1 MKILSVENLMK
12 TYGEKTLFNEISFTV
27 SEGQKIGLLGV
38 NGTGKSSLLQIIAGT
53 ESADDGKIIT
63 PKDYVISYLPQHEDF
78 DKNQTILEA
87 VFESEDK
94 IMILVKNYEKTL
106 QKLQADPLNDTLQ
119 NELLTL
125 QAEMDSKNAWDL
137 EANAKTILSKLGL
150 NDLNI
155 DVTLLSGGQKKRV
168 ALAKALIHPCDLLI
182 LDEPTNHLDYEC
194 IVFLQEYIKRLQNAV
209 LFVTHDRYFLDEVT
223 TALLE
228 LSNGNIYR
236 YEGNYQYYIEQRAAR
251 EEQEA
256 ATNEKRNNLFRREL
270 AWMRRGAKA
279 RTTKQKAR
287 IQRFEDISGKMG
299 QQEQVELEMNF
310 KQTRLGKKVVEFK
323 DVSKSFDEKKILD
336 HFNLLLIQN
345 DHIGIIGENGA
356 GKTTLLKMLIGK
368 EKVDDGEIETGQTVK
383 VAYYSQIQEVQSP
396 TMRVIDYIKE
406 EAEVI
411 YTPDGKTISASQM
424 LETFLFPTHSHG
436 VQIGKLSG
444 GEKRRLYLLKLL
456 MTAPNVLLLDE
467 PTNDLDIDTLTV
479 LEDYIENF
487 NGVVITV
494 SHDRYFLDKVTNK
507 LLIFEGNGKVSSTL
521 ESYTE
526 YLERK
531 TIEAKEIQIEKSIV
545 EKPVYQKEQKKKRLT
560 YQEQKEWDSIESDIE
575 NLESEIEK
583 LNEKL
588 LEVGSNFEEAFK
600 LSKEIEEK
608 EGQLE
613 NKMERWSVLSDLV
626 ESLK

>member
-38 NGTGKSSLLQIIAGT
+38 NGTGKSSLLKIIAGT
-53 ESADDGKIIT
+53 ESADDGKIIK

-106 QKLQADPLNDTLQ
+106 QKLQADPVNDTLQ
-119 NELLTL
+119 NELISL

-150 NDLNI
+150 NDLNL

-287 IQRFEDISGKMG
+287 IQRFEDLSGKMG

-323 DVSKSFDEKKILD
+323 DVSKSFGEKKILD

-356 GKTTLLKMLIGK
+356 GKTTLLKMLIET

-487 NGVVITV
+487 NGVVVTV

-531 TIEAKEIQIEKSIV
+531 TIEAKEIQLEKAIV

-575 NLESEIEK
+575 NLESEIES

-588 LEVGSNFEEAFK
+588 LEVGSNFEDAYK

>member
-12 TYGEKTLFNEISFTV
+12 TYGEKTLFDKISFTV
-27 SEGQKIGLLGV
+27 SEGQKIGLLGI
-38 NGTGKSSLLQIIAGT
+38 NGTGKSSLLKIIAGV
-53 ESADDGKIIT
+53 ESADDGKITT

-78 DKNQTILEA
+78 NKNQTILEA

-94 IMILVKNYEKTL
+94 VMVLVQSYEKTL
-106 QKLQADPLNDTLQ
+106 QSLQEDPSNQTLQ
-119 NELLTL
+119 NELLKL
-125 QAEMDSKNAWDL
+125 QAEMDTTNGWDL

-150 NDLNI
+150 TNLNL
-155 DVTLLSGGQKKRV
+155 DVSLLSGGQKKRV

-194 IVFLQEYIKRLQNAV
+194 IVFLQEYVKRLQNAV

-236 YEGNYQYYIEQRAAR
+236 YEGNYQYYIEQRASR

-287 IQRFEDISGKMG
+287 IQRFEDLSGKIG
-299 QQEQVELEMNF
+299 QNEKAEMEMNF
-310 KQTRLGKKVVEFK
+310 QQTRLGKKVVEFK
-323 DVSKSFDEKKILD
+323 HVSKSFNEKKILD
-336 HFNLLLIQN
+336 NFNLLLLQT
-345 DHIGIIGENGA
+345 DRIGIIGENGA
-356 GKTTLLKMLIGK
+356 GKTTLLKMLVGD
-368 EKVDDGEIETGQTVK
+368 EQVNEGEIEVGQTVK
-383 VAYYSQIQEVQSP
+383 VAYYTQIQENINP
-396 TMRVIDYIKE
+396 TMRMIDYIKE

-411 YTPDGKTISASQM
+411 HTPDGKTISASQM
-424 LETFLFPTHSHG
+424 LETFLFPPHSHG

-456 MTAPNVLLLDE
+456 MTAPNLLLLDE

-487 NGVVITV
+487 SGVVVTV

-526 YLERK
+526 YLERLSNEK
-531 TIEAKEIQIEKSIV
+531 REIELEKVAI
-545 EKPVYQKEQKKKRLT
+545 EKPVYQKEQKKKRLS
-560 YQEQKEWDSIESDIE
+560 YQEQKEWENIESDIE
-575 NLESEIEK
+575 KIENDIEL

-608 EGQLE
+608 EAELE
-613 NKMERWSVLSDLV
+613 FKMERWSILSDLV

>member
-38 NGTGKSSLLQIIAGT
+38 NGTGKSSLLKIIAGT
-53 ESADDGKIIT
+53 ESADDGKIIK

-106 QKLQADPLNDTLQ
+106 QKLQADPVNDTLQ
-119 NELLTL
+119 NELISL

-150 NDLNI
+150 NDLNL

-287 IQRFEDISGKMG
+287 IQRFEDLSGKMG

-323 DVSKSFDEKKILD
+323 DVSKSFGEKKILD

-356 GKTTLLKMLIGK
+356 GKTTLLKMLIET

-411 YTPDGKTISASQM
+411 YTPDGKTISSSQM

-487 NGVVITV
+487 NGVVVTV

-531 TIEAKEIQIEKSIV
+531 TIEAKEIQLEKAIV

-575 NLESEIEK
+575 NLESEIES

-588 LEVGSNFEEAFK
+588 LEVGSNFEDAYK

>member
-27 SEGQKIGLLGV
+27 SDGQKIGLLGV
-38 NGTGKSSLLQIIAGT
+38 NGTGKTSLLKIIAGT
-53 ESADDGKIIT
+53 ESADDGKIIA

-106 QKLQADPLNDTLQ
+106 QKLQADPLNDSLQ

-150 NDLNI
+150 NDLNL

-287 IQRFEDISGKMG
+287 IQRFEDLSSKMG
-299 QQEQVELEMNF
+299 QQEQAELEMNF

-323 DVSKSFDEKKILD
+323 DVSKSFGEKKILD

-356 GKTTLLKMLIGK
+356 GKTTLLKMLIGL

-456 MTAPNVLLLDE
+456 MTAPNVLILDE

-487 NGVVITV
+487 NGVVVTV

-507 LLIFEGNGKVSSTL
+507 LLIFEGDGKVSSTL

-531 TIEAKEIQIEKSIV
+531 SIEAKEIQLEKTVV

-575 NLESEIEK
+575 NLESDIER

>member
-38 NGTGKSSLLQIIAGT
+38 NGTGKSSLLKIIAGT
-53 ESADDGKIIT
+53 ESADDGKIIA

-78 DKNQTILEA
+78 DKKQTILEA

-94 IMILVKNYEKTL
+94 IMILVKNYEKIL
-106 QKLQADPLNDTLQ
+106 QKLQADPLNDLLQ

-150 NDLNI
+150 NDLNL

-223 TALLE
+223 TVLLE

-287 IQRFEDISGKMG
+287 IQRFEDLSGKMG

-323 DVSKSFDEKKILD
+323 DVSKSFGDKKILD

-487 NGVVITV
+487 NGVVVTV

-507 LLIFEGNGKVSSTL
+507 LLIFEGNGKISTTL

-531 TIEAKEIQIEKSIV
+531 SIEAKEIQLEKAIV

-560 YQEQKEWDSIESDIE
+560 YQEQKEWDNIESDIE
-575 NLESEIEK
+575 KLENEIER

>member
-38 NGTGKSSLLQIIAGT
+38 NGTGKSSLLKIIAGT

-63 PKDYVISYLPQHEDF
+63 PKDYIISYLPQHEDF

-94 IMILVKNYEKTL
+94 IMILVKNYEKKL

-150 NDLNI
+150 NDLNL

-287 IQRFEDISGKMG
+287 IQRFEDLSGKMG

-323 DVSKSFDEKKILD
+323 DVSKSFDDKKILD

-368 EKVDDGEIETGQTVK
+368 EKVDGGEIETGQTVK

-424 LETFLFPTHSHG
+424 LETFLFPTHLHG

-487 NGVVITV
+487 NGVVVTV

-507 LLIFEGNGKVSSTL
+507 LLIFEGNGKISSTL

-531 TIEAKEIQIEKSIV
+531 TIEAKEIQLEKSIV

-560 YQEQKEWDSIESDIE
+560 YQEQKEWDHIESDIE

-613 NKMERWSVLSDLV
+613 NKMERWSVLSELV

>member
-38 NGTGKSSLLQIIAGT
+38 NGTGKSSLLKIIAGT
-53 ESADDGKIIT
+53 ESADDGKIIK

-106 QKLQADPLNDTLQ
+106 QKLQADPVNDTLQ
-119 NELLTL
+119 NELITL

-150 NDLNI
+150 NDLNL

-287 IQRFEDISGKMG
+287 IQRFEDLSGKMG

-323 DVSKSFDEKKILD
+323 DVSKSFGEKKILD

-487 NGVVITV
+487 NGVVVTV

-531 TIEAKEIQIEKSIV
+531 TIEAKEIQLEKAIV

-575 NLESEIEK
+575 KLESEIER

-626 ESLK
+626 ESL

>member
-1 MKILSVENLMK
+1 MKILSVENLIK
-12 TYGEKTLFNEISFTV
+12 TYGEKTLFDKISFTV
-27 SEGQKIGLLGV
+27 SEGQKIGLLGI
-38 NGTGKSSLLQIIAGT
+38 NGTGKSSLLKIIAGV
-53 ESADDGKIIT
+53 ESADDGKITT
-63 PKDYVISYLPQHEDF
+63 PKDYVRSYLPQHEDF
-78 DKNQTILEA
+78 DKKQTILEA
-87 VFESEDK
+87 VFESDDK
-94 IMILVKNYEKTL
+94 VMVLVKSYEKTL
-106 QKLQADPLNDTLQ
+106 QALGEDPSNQGLQ
-119 NELLTL
+119 NELLKL
-125 QAEMDSKNAWDL
+125 QAEMDSLNGWDL

-150 NDLNI
+150 SNLNL
-155 DVTLLSGGQKKRV
+155 DVSLLSGGQKKRV

-228 LSNGNIYR
+228 LSNSNIYR

-287 IQRFEDISGKMG
+287 IQRFDDLSGKLNN
-299 QQEQVELEMNF
+299 QEKVELEMNF
-310 KQTRLGKKVVEFK
+310 QQTRLGKKVVEFIN
-323 DVSKSFDEKKILD
+323 VNKSFNEKTILD
-336 HFNLLLIQN
+336 NFNFLLLQT
-345 DHIGIIGENGA
+345 DRIGIIGENGS
-356 GKTTLLKMLIGK
+356 GKTTLLKMLVG
-368 EKVDDGEIETGQTVK
+368 EEQVDSGEIEIGQTVK
-383 VAYYSQIQEVQSP
+383 VAYYTQIQENVNP
-396 TMRVIDYIKE
+396 TMRMIDYIKE

-411 YTPDGKTISASQM
+411 HTPDGKTISASQM
-424 LETFLFPTHSHG
+424 LETFLFPTQSHG
-436 VQIGKLSG
+436 VQLGKLSG
-444 GEKRRLYLLKLL
+444 GEKRRLYLLRLL
-456 MTAPNVLLLDE
+456 MTAPNLLLLDE

-487 NGVVITV
+487 SGVVVTV

-507 LLIFEGNGKVSSTL
+507 LLIFEGEGEISSTL
-521 ESYTE
+521 ESYTD
-526 YLERK
+526 YLERQSNEK
-531 TIEAKEIQIEKSIV
+531 REVETVKETI

-560 YQEQKEWDSIESDIE
+560 YQEQKEWESIESNIE
-575 NLESEIEK
+575 KLENEIEQ

-588 LEVGSNFEEAFK
+588 QGVGSNFDEAYK
-600 LSKEIEEK
+600 LSKDIEEK
-608 EGQLE
+608 EAQLE
-613 NKMERWSVLSDLV
+613 QKMERWSVLSDLV

>member
-38 NGTGKSSLLQIIAGT
+38 NGTGKSSLLKIIAGI
-53 ESADDGKIIT
+53 ESADNGKIVV
-63 PKDYVISYLPQHEDF
+63 PKDYVVSYLPQHEDF

-94 IMILVKNYEKTL
+94 IMFLVKTYEKTL
-106 QKLQADPLNDTLQ
+106 QKLQADPSNETLQ
-119 NELLTL
+119 NELLKL
-125 QAEMDSKNAWDL
+125 QAEMDAKNAWDL
-137 EANAKTILSKLGL
+137 EANAKTILTKLGL
-150 NDLNI
+150 NDLNL

-182 LDEPTNHLDYEC
+182 LDEPTNHLDFEC
-194 IVFLQEYIKRLQNAV
+194 IIFLQEYIKRLQNAV

-287 IQRFEDISGKMG
+287 IQRFEDLSGKIG
-299 QQEQVELEMNF
+299 NQDQAELEMNF
-310 KQTRLGKKVVEFK
+310 QQTRLGKKVVEFK
-323 DVSKSFDEKKILD
+323 DVSKSFHDKKILD

-345 DHIGIIGENGA
+345 DRIGIIGENGA

-368 EKVDDGEIETGQTVK
+368 EQVDDGEIETGQTVK
-383 VAYYSQIQEVQSP
+383 VAYYSQIQENLTPS
-396 TMRVIDYIKE
+396 MRVIDYIKE

-424 LETFLFPTHSHG
+424 LETFLFPPHSHG

-487 NGVVITV
+487 SGVVVTV

-507 LLIFEGNGKVSSTL
+507 LLIFEGEGKISSTL

-531 TIEAKEIQIEKSIV
+531 SIETKEIQLEKTVV

-560 YQEQKEWDSIESDIE
+560 YQEQKEWESIESDIE
-575 NLESEIEK
+575 NLESDIER

-608 EGQLE
+608 EGLLE
-613 NKMERWSVLSDLV
+613 SKMERWSVLSDLV

>member
-1 MKILSVENLMK
+1 MNILNVENLVK
-12 TYGEKTLFNEISFTV
+12 TYGEKTLFDEISFTV

-38 NGTGKSSLLQIIAGT
+38 NGTGKSSLLKIIAGT
-53 ESADDGKIIT
+53 ESADDGKIIA

-106 QKLQADPLNDTLQ
+106 QKLQADPLNDSLQ

-150 NDLNI
+150 NDLNL

-287 IQRFEDISGKMG
+287 IQRFEDLSSKMG
-299 QQEQVELEMNF
+299 QQDQDELEMNF

-323 DVSKSFDEKKILD
+323 DVSKSFGEKKILD

-345 DHIGIIGENGA
+345 DHIGIIGENGS
-356 GKTTLLKMLIGK
+356 GKTTLLKMLIGN

-383 VAYYSQIQEVQSP
+383 VAYYSQIQVNQSP

-487 NGVVITV
+487 NGVVVTV

-507 LLIFEGNGKVSSTL
+507 LLIFEGDGKVSSTL

-531 TIEAKEIQIEKSIV
+531 SIEAKEIQLEKAIV

-560 YQEQKEWDSIESDIE
+560 YQEQKEWDRIESDIE
-575 NLESEIEK
+575 NLESDIER

-608 EGQLE
+608 EAQLE

>member
-1 MKILSVENLMK
+1 MKTISVENLMK
-12 TYGEKTLFNEISFTV
+12 TYGEKTLFDEISFTV

-38 NGTGKSSLLQIIAGT
+38 NGTGKSSLLKIIAGS
-53 ESADDGKIIT
+53 ESADDGKIIA

-78 DKNQTILEA
+78 DTKQTILEA

-106 QKLQADPLNDTLQ
+106 QKLQAEPLNDSLQ
-119 NELLTL
+119 KELLTL
-125 QAEMDSKNAWDL
+125 QAEMDSKNGWDL

-150 NDLNI
+150 NDLNL

-236 YEGNYQYYIEQRAAR
+236 YEGNYQYYIEQRASR

-287 IQRFEDISGKMG
+287 IQRFEDLSSKMG
-299 QQEQVELEMNF
+299 QQEQSELEMNF
-310 KQTRLGKKVVEFK
+310 KQTRLGKKVIEFK
-323 DVSKSFDEKKILD
+323 DVSKSFGEKKILD

-368 EKVDDGEIETGQTVK
+368 ETVDTGEIETGQTVK

-456 MTAPNVLLLDE
+456 MTAPNVLILDE

-487 NGVVITV
+487 NGVVVTV

-507 LLIFEGNGKVSSTL
+507 LLIFEGDGKISSTL
-521 ESYTE
+521 ESYTD

-531 TIEAKEIQIEKSIV
+531 SIEAKEIQLEKTVV

-575 NLESEIEK
+575 KLENTIES

-608 EGQLE
+608 EAQLE
-613 NKMERWSVLSDLV
+613 HKMERWSFLSDLV

>member
-1 MKILSVENLMK
+1 MKILSVENLIK
-12 TYGEKTLFNEISFTV
+12 TYGEKTLFDKISFTV
-27 SEGQKIGLLGV
+27 SEGQKIGLLGI
-38 NGTGKSSLLQIIAGT
+38 NGTGKSSLLKIIAGV
-53 ESADDGKIIT
+53 ESADEGKITT

-87 VFESEDK
+87 VFESDDK
-94 IMILVKNYEKTL
+94 VMVLVKSYEKTL
-106 QKLQADPLNDTLQ
+106 QALGEDPLNQSLQ
-119 NELLTL
+119 NELLKL
-125 QAEMDSKNAWDL
+125 QAEMDTLNGWDL

-150 NDLNI
+150 SNLNL
-155 DVTLLSGGQKKRV
+155 DVSLLSGGQKKRV

-228 LSNGNIYR
+228 LSNSNIYR

-287 IQRFEDISGKMG
+287 IQRFDELSGKLNN
-299 QQEQVELEMNF
+299 QEKVELEMNF
-310 KQTRLGKKVVEFK
+310 QQTRLGKKVVEFK
-323 DVSKSFDEKKILD
+323 HVNKSFNEKTILD
-336 HFNLLLIQN
+336 NFNLLLLQT
-345 DHIGIIGENGA
+345 DRIGIIGENGA
-356 GKTTLLKMLIGK
+356 GKTTLLKMLVG
-368 EKVDDGEIETGQTVK
+368 EEQVDSGEIEIGQTVK
-383 VAYYSQIQEVQSP
+383 VAYYTQIQENVKP
-396 TMRVIDYIKE
+396 TMRMIDYIKE

-411 YTPDGKTISASQM
+411 HTPDGKTISASQM
-424 LETFLFPTHSHG
+424 LETFLFPTQSHG
-436 VQIGKLSG
+436 VQLGKLSG
-444 GEKRRLYLLKLL
+444 GEKRRLYLLRLL
-456 MTAPNVLLLDE
+456 MTAPNLLLLDE

-487 NGVVITV
+487 SGVVVTV

-507 LLIFEGNGKVSSTL
+507 LLIFEGEGKISSTL
-521 ESYTE
+521 ESYTD
-526 YLERK
+526 YLERQSNEK
-531 TIEAKEIQIEKSIV
+531 REVDVIKETI

-575 NLESEIEK
+575 KLENEIET

-588 LEVGSNFEEAFK
+588 QGVGSNFDEAYK

-608 EGQLE
+608 EAGLE
-613 NKMERWSVLSDLV
+613 QKMERWSVLSDLV

>member
-38 NGTGKSSLLQIIAGT
+38 NGTGKSSLLKIIAGT
-53 ESADDGKIIT
+53 ESADDGKIIK

-78 DKNQTILEA
+78 NKNQTILEA

-106 QKLQADPLNDTLQ
+106 QKLQADPVNDTLQ
-119 NELLTL
+119 NELITL

-150 NDLNI
+150 NDLNL

-287 IQRFEDISGKMG
+287 IQRFEDLSGKMG

-323 DVSKSFDEKKILD
+323 DVSKSYGEKKILD
-336 HFNLLLIQN
+336 HFNLLLTQN

-487 NGVVITV
+487 NGVVVTV

-507 LLIFEGNGKVSSTL
+507 LLIFDGNGKVSSTL

-531 TIEAKEIQIEKSIV
+531 TIESKEIQLEKAIV

-575 NLESEIEK
+575 NLESEIES

-608 EGQLE
+608 EGKLE

>member
-1 MKILSVENLMK
+1 MKILSVENLIK
-12 TYGEKTLFNEISFTV
+12 TYGEKTLFDKISFTV
-27 SEGQKIGLLGV
+27 SEGQKIGLLGI
-38 NGTGKSSLLQIIAGT
+38 NGTGKSSLLKIIAGI
-53 ESADDGKIIT
+53 ESADDGKITT

-78 DKNQTILEA
+78 DKKQSILEA
-87 VFESEDK
+87 VFESDDK
-94 IMILVKNYEKTL
+94 VMVLVKSYEKTL
-106 QKLQADPLNDTLQ
+106 QALGEDPSNQGLQ
-119 NELLTL
+119 NELLKL
-125 QAEMDSKNAWDL
+125 QAEMDSLNGWDL

-150 NDLNI
+150 SNLNL
-155 DVTLLSGGQKKRV
+155 DVSLLSGGQKKRV

-228 LSNGNIYR
+228 LSNSNIYR

-287 IQRFEDISGKMG
+287 IQRFDDLSGKLNN
-299 QQEQVELEMNF
+299 QEKVELELNF
-310 KQTRLGKKVVEFK
+310 QQTRLGKKVVEFIN
-323 DVSKSFDEKKILD
+323 VNKSFNEKTILD
-336 HFNLLLIQN
+336 NFNLLLLQT
-345 DHIGIIGENGA
+345 DRVGIIGENGA
-356 GKTTLLKMLIGK
+356 GKTTLLKML
-368 EKVDDGEIETGQTVK
+368 VDEEQVDSGEIEIGQTVK
-383 VAYYSQIQEVQSP
+383 VAYYTQIQENVNP
-396 TMRVIDYIKE
+396 TMRMIDYIKE

-411 YTPDGKTISASQM
+411 HTPDGKTISASQM
-424 LETFLFPTHSHG
+424 LETFLFPTQSHG
-436 VQIGKLSG
+436 VQLGKLSG
-444 GEKRRLYLLKLL
+444 GEKRRLYLLRLL
-456 MTAPNVLLLDE
+456 MTAPNLLLLDE

-487 NGVVITV
+487 SGVVVTV

-507 LLIFEGNGKVSSTL
+507 LLIFEGEGKISSTL
-521 ESYTE
+521 ESYTD
-526 YLERK
+526 YLER
-531 TIEAKEIQIEKSIV
+531 QSIEKREVEAVKETI

-560 YQEQKEWDSIESDIE
+560 YQEQKEWESIESDIE
-575 NLESEIEK
+575 ILENEIEK

-588 LEVGSNFEEAFK
+588 QGVGSNFDEAYK
-600 LSKEIEEK
+600 LSKDIEEK
-608 EGQLE
+608 EAQLE
-613 NKMERWSVLSDLV
+613 QKMERWSVLSDLV

>member
-1 MKILSVENLMK
+1 MKILSVENLIK
-12 TYGEKTLFNEISFTV
+12 TYGEKTLFDKISFTV
-27 SEGQKIGLLGV
+27 SEGQKIGLLGI
-38 NGTGKSSLLQIIAGT
+38 NGTGKSSLLKIIAGV
-53 ESADDGKIIT
+53 ESADEGKITT

-78 DKNQTILEA
+78 DKKQTILEA
-87 VFESEDK
+87 VFESDDK
-94 IMILVKNYEKTL
+94 VMVLVKSYEKTL
-106 QKLQADPLNDTLQ
+106 QALGEDPSNQGLQ
-119 NELLTL
+119 NELLKL
-125 QAEMDSKNAWDL
+125 QAEMDSLNGWDL

-150 NDLNI
+150 SNLNL
-155 DVTLLSGGQKKRV
+155 DVSILSGGQKKRV
-168 ALAKALIHPCDLLI
+168 ALAKALIHPSDLLI

-228 LSNGNIYR
+228 LSNSNIYR

-287 IQRFEDISGKMG
+287 IQRFDDLSGKLNN
-299 QQEQVELEMNF
+299 QEKAELEMNF
-310 KQTRLGKKVVEFK
+310 QQTRLGKKVVEFIN
-323 DVSKSFDEKKILD
+323 VNKSFNEKKILD
-336 HFNLLLIQN
+336 NFNLLLLQT
-345 DHIGIIGENGA
+345 DRIGIIGENGA
-356 GKTTLLKMLIGK
+356 GKTTLLKMLVG
-368 EKVDDGEIETGQTVK
+368 EEQVDSGEIEIGQTVK
-383 VAYYSQIQEVQSP
+383 VAYYTQIQENVNP
-396 TMRVIDYIKE
+396 TMRMIDYIKE

-411 YTPDGKTISASQM
+411 HTPDGKTISASQM
-424 LETFLFPTHSHG
+424 LETFLFPTSSHG
-436 VQIGKLSG
+436 VQLGKLSG
-444 GEKRRLYLLKLL
+444 GEKRRLYLLRLL
-456 MTAPNVLLLDE
+456 MTAPNLLLLDE

-487 NGVVITV
+487 SGVVVTV

-507 LLIFEGNGKVSSTL
+507 LLIFEGEGKISSTL
-521 ESYTE
+521 ESYTD
-526 YLERK
+526 YLDRQSNEKREVEVVK
-531 TIEAKEIQIEKSIV
+531 ETI

-575 NLESEIEK
+575 KLENEIEQ

-588 LEVGSNFEEAFK
+588 QSVGSNFDEAYK
-600 LSKEIEEK
+600 LSKDIEEK
-608 EGQLE
+608 EAELE
-613 NKMERWSVLSDLV
+613 QKMERWSVLSDLV

>member
-12 TYGEKTLFNEISFTV
+12 TYGEKTLFDEISFTV

-38 NGTGKSSLLQIIAGT
+38 NGTGKSSLLKIIAGT
-53 ESADDGKIIT
+53 ESADDGKIIA

-78 DKNQTILEA
+78 DKKQTILEA

-94 IMILVKNYEKTL
+94 IMNLVKNYEKTL
-106 QKLQADPLNDTLQ
+106 QKLQADPLNDVLQ

-150 NDLNI
+150 NDLNL

-287 IQRFEDISGKMG
+287 IQRFEDLSSKMG

-323 DVSKSFDEKKILD
+323 DVSKSFGEKKILD

-368 EKVDDGEIETGQTVK
+368 EKVDAGEIETGQTVK
-383 VAYYSQIQEVQSP
+383 VAYYSQIQEEQSP

-487 NGVVITV
+487 NGVVVTV

-531 TIEAKEIQIEKSIV
+531 TIEAKEIQLEKAIV

-560 YQEQKEWDSIESDIE
+560 YQEQKEWNSIESDIE
-575 NLESEIEK
+575 HLESEIER

>member
-12 TYGEKTLFNEISFTV
+12 TYGEKTLFDKISFTV
-27 SEGQKIGLLGV
+27 SEGQKIGLLGI
-38 NGTGKSSLLQIIAGT
+38 NGTGKSSLLKIIAGV
-53 ESADDGKIIT
+53 ESADDGKITT

-78 DKNQTILEA
+78 NKNQTILEA

-94 IMILVKNYEKTL
+94 VMVLVQSYEKTL
-106 QKLQADPLNDTLQ
+106 QSLQEDPSNQTLQ
-119 NELLTL
+119 NELLKL
-125 QAEMDSKNAWDL
+125 QAEMDTTNGWDL

-150 NDLNI
+150 TNLNL
-155 DVTLLSGGQKKRV
+155 DVSLLSGGQKKRV

-194 IVFLQEYIKRLQNAV
+194 IVFLQEYVKRLQNAV

-236 YEGNYQYYIEQRAAR
+236 YEGNYQYYIEQRASR

-287 IQRFEDISGKMG
+287 IQRFEDLSGKIG
-299 QQEQVELEMNF
+299 QNEKAEMEMNF
-310 KQTRLGKKVVEFK
+310 QQTRLGKKVVEFK
-323 DVSKSFDEKKILD
+323 HVSKSFNEKKILD
-336 HFNLLLIQN
+336 NFNLLLLQT
-345 DHIGIIGENGA
+345 DRIGIIGENGA
-356 GKTTLLKMLIGK
+356 GKTTLLKMLVGD
-368 EKVDDGEIETGQTVK
+368 EQVNEGEIEVGQTVK
-383 VAYYSQIQEVQSP
+383 VAYYTQIQENINP
-396 TMRVIDYIKE
+396 TMRMIDYIKE

-411 YTPDGKTISASQM
+411 HTPDGKTISASQM
-424 LETFLFPTHSHG
+424 LETFLFPPHSHG

-456 MTAPNVLLLDE
+456 MTAPNLLLLDE

-487 NGVVITV
+487 SGVVVTV

-507 LLIFEGNGKVSSTL
+507 LLIFEGNGKVSTTL

-526 YLERK
+526 YLERLSNEK
-531 TIEAKEIQIEKSIV
+531 REIELEKVAI
-545 EKPVYQKEQKKKRLT
+545 EKPVYQKEQKKKRLS
-560 YQEQKEWDSIESDIE
+560 YQEQKEWENIESDIE
-575 NLESEIEK
+575 KIENDIEL

-608 EGQLE
+608 EAQLE
-613 NKMERWSVLSDLV
+613 FKMERWSILSDLV

>member
-1 MKILSVENLMK
+1 MKILSVENLIK
-12 TYGEKTLFNEISFTV
+12 TYGEKTLFDKISFTV
-27 SEGQKIGLLGV
+27 SEGQKIGLLGI
-38 NGTGKSSLLQIIAGT
+38 NGTGKSSLLKIIAGVET
-53 ESADDGKIIT
+53 ADEGKITT

-94 IMILVKNYEKTL
+94 VMVLVKTYEKTL
-106 QKLQADPLNDTLQ
+106 QALGEDPTNQVLQ
-119 NELLTL
+119 NELLKL
-125 QAEMDSKNAWDL
+125 QADMDTLNGWDL

-150 NDLNI
+150 SNLNI
-155 DVTLLSGGQKKRV
+155 DVSILSGGQKKRV

-228 LSNGNIYR
+228 LSNSNIYR

-251 EEQEA
+251 EEQDA

-287 IQRFEDISGKMG
+287 IQRFEDLSVKINN
-299 QQEQVELEMNF
+299 QEKAEMEMNF
-310 KQTRLGKKVVEFK
+310 QQTRLGKKVVEFINV
-323 DVSKSFDEKKILD
+323 DKSFDEKTILD
-336 HFNLLLIQN
+336 NFNLLLLQT
-345 DHIGIIGENGA
+345 DRIGIIGENGA
-356 GKTTLLKMLIGK
+356 GKTTLLKMLVG
-368 EKVDDGEIETGQTVK
+368 EEQVDSGEIEIGQTVK
-383 VAYYSQIQEVQSP
+383 VAYYTQIQENMNP
-396 TMRVIDYIKE
+396 TMRMIDYIKE

-411 YTPDGKTISASQM
+411 HTPDGKTISASQM

-436 VQIGKLSG
+436 VQLGKLSG
-444 GEKRRLYLLKLL
+444 GEKRRLYLLRLL
-456 MTAPNVLLLDE
+456 MTAPNLLLLDE

-487 NGVVITV
+487 SGVVVTV

-507 LLIFEGNGKVSSTL
+507 LLIFEGKGKVSSTL

-526 YLERK
+526 YLER
-531 TIEAKEIQIEKSIV
+531 QSIEKREVEIEKVAV

-575 NLESEIEK
+575 KLDNEIEQ

-588 LEVGSNFEEAFK
+588 QAVGSNFDEAYK

-608 EGQLE
+608 ESLLE
-613 NKMERWSVLSDLV
+613 QKMERWSVLSDLV

>member
-27 SEGQKIGLLGV
+27 SEGQKIGLLGI
-38 NGTGKSSLLQIIAGT
+38 NGTGKSSLLKIISGA
-53 ESADDGKIIT
+53 ESADEGKIIA
-63 PKDYVISYLPQHEDF
+63 PKDYIISYLPQHEDF
-78 DKNQTILEA
+78 IKNQTILEA
-87 VFESEDK
+87 VFESED
-94 IMILVKNYEKTL
+94 MVMELVKTYEKTL
-106 QKLQADPLNDTLQ
+106 QSLQKDPSNQALQ
-119 NELLTL
+119 NELMKL
-125 QAEMDSKNAWDL
+125 QSEMDTKNAWDL

-150 NDLNI
+150 NDLNL

-168 ALAKALIHPCDLLI
+168 ALAKALIHPSDLLI

-228 LSNGNIYR
+228 LSNGSIYR

-251 EEQEA
+251 EEQDA

-287 IQRFEDISGKMG
+287 IQRFEDLSTKIGN
-299 QQEQVELEMNF
+299 QEQSELEMNF
-310 KQTRLGKKVVEFK
+310 QQTRLGKKVVEFIN
-323 DVSKSFDEKKILD
+323 VSKSFNNKKLLD
-336 HFNLLLIQN
+336 NFNMLLLQN
-345 DHIGIIGENGA
+345 DRIGIIGENGA
-356 GKTTLLKMLIGK
+356 GKTTLLKMLVG
-368 EKVDDGEIETGQTVK
+368 EEEVDNGQIDIGQTVK
-383 VAYYSQIQEVQSP
+383 VAYYTQIQENINP
-396 TMRVIDYIKE
+396 TMRMIDYIKE

-411 YTPDGKTISASQM
+411 HTPDGKTISASQM

-436 VQIGKLSG
+436 VQVGKLSG
-444 GEKRRLYLLKLL
+444 GERRRLYLLRLL

-487 NGVVITV
+487 SGVVVTV

-507 LLIFEGNGKVSSTL
+507 LLIFEGEGKISSTL
-521 ESYTE
+521 ESYTD

-531 TIEAKEIQIEKSIV
+531 SIEKKETIVEKTVV
-545 EKPVYQKEQKKKRLT
+545 EKPVQQKDQKKKRLS
-560 YQEQKEWDSIESDIE
+560 YQEQKEWESIESDIE
-575 NLESEIEK
+575 KIENTIEQ

-588 LEVGSNFEEAFK
+588 LAVGSNFEEAFK
-600 LSKEIEEK
+600 LSKEIEEN
-608 EGQLE
+608 EVLLE
-613 NKMERWSVLSDLV
+613 SKMERWSILSDLV

>member
-1 MKILSVENLMK
+1 MKILSVESLMK

-27 SEGQKIGLLGV
+27 SEGQKIGLLGI
-38 NGTGKSSLLQIIAGT
+38 NGTGKSSLLKIISGA
-53 ESADDGKIIT
+53 ESADEGKIIT
-63 PKDYVISYLPQHEDF
+63 PKDYIISYLPQHEDF
-78 DKNQTILEA
+78 IKNQTILEA

-94 IMILVKNYEKTL
+94 VMELVKTYEKTL
-106 QKLQADPLNDTLQ
+106 QSLQKDPSNQALQ
-119 NELLTL
+119 NELMKL
-125 QAEMDSKNAWDL
+125 QSEMDTKNAWDL

-150 NDLNI
+150 NDLNL

-168 ALAKALIHPCDLLI
+168 ALAKALIHPSDLLI

-251 EEQEA
+251 EEQDA

-287 IQRFEDISGKMG
+287 IQRFEDLSTKIGN
-299 QQEQVELEMNF
+299 QEQSELEMNF
-310 KQTRLGKKVVEFK
+310 QQTRLGKKVVEFIN
-323 DVSKSFDEKKILD
+323 VSKSFNDK
-336 HFNLLLIQN
+336 NLLDNFNMLLLQN
-345 DHIGIIGENGA
+345 DRIGIIGENGA
-356 GKTTLLKMLIGK
+356 GKTTLLKMLVG
-368 EKVDDGEIETGQTVK
+368 EEVVDNGQIDIGQTVK
-383 VAYYSQIQEVQSP
+383 VAYYTQIQENINP
-396 TMRVIDYIKE
+396 TMRMIDYIKE

-411 YTPDGKTISASQM
+411 HTPDGKTISASQM

-436 VQIGKLSG
+436 VQVGKLSG
-444 GEKRRLYLLKLL
+444 GERRRLYLLRLL

-487 NGVVITV
+487 SGVVVTV

-507 LLIFEGNGKVSSTL
+507 LLIFEGEGKISSTL
-521 ESYTE
+521 ESYTD

-531 TIEAKEIQIEKSIV
+531 SIEKKEMIV
-545 EKPVYQKEQKKKRLT
+545 EKTVAEKPVQQKDQKKKRLS
-560 YQEQKEWDSIESDIE
+560 YQEQKEWESIESDIE
-575 NLESEIEK
+575 KIENTIEQ

-588 LEVGSNFEEAFK
+588 LAVGSNFEEAFK
-600 LSKEIEEK
+600 LSKEIEEN
-608 EGQLE
+608 EALLE
-613 NKMERWSVLSDLV
+613 SKMERWSILSDLV